1 MVRRQQPISSLPAFI
16 ELHSHVNFGVNVV
29 FTCYNF
35 FVSPLQKT
43 EKCFPLPLDML
54 AVPLYFVLLL

>member
-43 EKCFPLPLDML
+43 EM
-54 AVPLYFVLLL
+54 